1 MIPIVR
7 ELQSPSRTTYRSQA
21 SGDGENDEK
30 LTETPLKRIFNAV
43 LDDCASLRHV
53 VSVDEEDG
61 ICSPKESF
69 VCILVRN
76 ALCITRPALLV
87 EYVLMTFRR
96 VYTST
101 DCTASAAKKLWLHC
115 LDTGVAN

>member
-1 MIPIVR
+1 MR
-7 ELQSPSRTTYRSQA
+7 ELHSSSRTTYRSQA
-21 SGDGENDEK
+21 SGDGKNDEK
-30 LTETPLKRIFNAV
+30 LMETPLRRIFNAV
-43 LDDCASLRHV
+43 LNDCASLRNV
-53 VSVDEEDG
+53 LSVDEEDG

-87 EYVLMTFRR
+87 EYVLMTLRR
-96 VYTST
+96 VYTNT

-115 LDTGVAN
+115 LDIGVAN